1 MLEVRRVV
9 AAGVLLLAL
18 LGVVG
23 CGGDDEP
30 SGRASDAAPP
40 PRSATTPQSDA
51 RTSEAAGSP
60 VRADGE
66 DPQVR
71 VITTGLEVPWDVA
84 FLPDG
89 RALVT
94 ERPGRVR
101 LVSADGEL
109 REEPVARVP
118 VDALGEGGLM
128 GIALDPAFED
138 RRPFVYLM
146 ATRGGEVRVL
156 RYRWNEERA
165 ALTEDGVALDGI
177 EAGSIHDSGR
187 IRFGPDDRLYVV
199 TGDAGRRELA
209 QERSSLNGKVLSLAP
224 AQYRAG
230 SGEPRIVSIGHRN
243 PQGLDWQPG
252 SGRLFVTE
260 HGPSG
265 DGGPSCCDEVNVVRQ
280 GGNALWPRFGRD
292 QQGDGAPEQLWQ
304 DTIAP
309 SGSTFVSLPDS
320 AWTDDYLVAALL
332 GTSLRRLEVNGARI
346 GDEEVLLNDDYGRL
360 RAVVEAPDGA
370 IWVTTSNRDGRG
382 SPNDED
388 DRIIRV
394 VPPRD

>member
-1 MLEVRRVV
+1 MADVRRAVTP
-9 AAGVLLLAL
+9 ALLLLAL
-18 LGVVG
+18 LAPVG
-23 CGGDDEP
+23 CGGDDQP
-30 SGRASDAAPP
+30 SGRASDTAPP
-40 PRSATTPQSDA
+40 PRSATTPQTDGP
-51 RTSEAAGSP
+51 AAGPP
-60 VRADGE
+60 VRAAGA

-71 VITTGLEVPWDVA
+71 VITTGLEVPWDIA

-101 LVSADGEL
+101 QVSADGEL
-109 REEPVARVP
+109 REEPVARVA
-118 VDALGEGGLM
+118 VQALGEGGLM

-138 RRPFVYLM
+138 GRPFVYLM
-146 ATRGGEVRVL
+146 ATRDGEVRVL
-156 RYRWNEERA
+156 RYRWSEERT

-177 EAGSIHDSGR
+177 QAGAIHDSGR

-224 AQYRAG
+224 SQYRRG

-243 PQGLDWQPG
+243 PQGLDWQPR

-292 QQGDGAPEQLWQ
+292 QQGEGAPEQLWQ

-309 SGSTFVSLPDS
+309 SGSVFVSLPDS
-320 AWTDDYLVAALL
+320 AWTGDYLVAALL
-332 GTSLRRLEVNGARI
+332 GTSLRRLEVDGARI
-346 GDEEVLLNDDYGRL
+346 GDEQVLLDGEYGRL
-360 RAVVEAPDGA
+360 RAVL
-370 IWVTTSNRDGRG
+370 
-382 SPNDED
+382 
-388 DRIIRV
+388 
-394 VPPRD
+394 